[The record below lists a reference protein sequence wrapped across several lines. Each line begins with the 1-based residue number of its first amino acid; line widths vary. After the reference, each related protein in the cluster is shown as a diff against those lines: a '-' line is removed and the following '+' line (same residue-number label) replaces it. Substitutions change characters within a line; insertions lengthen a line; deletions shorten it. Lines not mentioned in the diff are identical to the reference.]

1 MSNGKLVVFEGI
13 DGSGKSTQCKLLY
26 DRLVENGTNT
36 TLVREPGGTETGE
49 HIRKWLSS
57 GSDLNPMSEF
67 LLFSAARSALLS
79 QKIQPALNMGHIVI
93 SDRYMYSS
101 IAYQSFGRGIAAHKI
116 RTINQIVTD
125 GLDADIVFLIDTPP
139 EISLKRIRNREG
151 DRFEKETMQF
161 HKKVRKGFKVLAN
174 QDESVWFTI
183 DGETRTAN
191 IHELI
196 WNKLQE
202 KSII

>member
-13 DGSGKSTQCKLLY
+13 DGSGKSTQCKLLH
-26 DRLVENGTNT
+26 DRLVENGINT

-49 HIRKWLSS
+49 QIRKWLSS
-57 GSDLNPMSEF
+57 GSDLTPMSEF

-101 IAYQSFGRGIAAHKI
+101 IAYQSFGRGIAPHKF
-116 RTINQIVTD
+116 RPINQIVTD
-125 GLDADIVFLIDTPP
+125 GLDADIGFLIDTPP
-139 EISLKRIRNREG
+139 EISLKRIRNREE
-151 DRFEKETMQF
+151 DRFEKETIQF
-161 HKKVRKGFKVLAN
+161 HKKVRKGFKELAS
-174 QDESVWFTI
+174 QDESLWFTI
-183 DGETRTAN
+183 DGEARTAN